1 MKHLVPLF
9 VLTAFAAPALADGV
23 AVLKEQPF
31 HRNLTARTVI
41 YRRIIDSNGPW
52 LRIVTARGNI
62 DIGRSKL
69 VDWMELPDG
78 PPESVTGEDDI
89 SRLRDALATMREFAG
104 RYPSCAALLAPEI
117 AVAEAHVARFDS
129 GEIRFEGIWMR
140 PGERDRIRTDRRAAE
155 MAELRRQALAVQEY
169 EEKKDEGLV
178 LIDGRWMSREEAA
191 KRSPVEPTQL
201 SSAVWPLAKPDV
213 DGAKRALDRLD
224 ALAATQSGS
233 PKVRTLRL
241 RATLRN
247 LFTSE
252 DRYSREKMAAASIAA
267 RAAKYE
273 RLTKEWMEPNAFGTV
288 RDGESRLA
296 AAKALDLRN
305 DADARLAESRSDLLD
320 QLHET
325 DLLAE
330 DFLGNGEHRVAL
342 TLGETVRAVAKR
354 NFPNG
359 TYQPVVP
366 DEVLQTIRGEIAAR
380 RKKAVE
386 R

>member
-1 MKHLVPLF
+1 MKHFVPLF

-41 YRRIIDSNGPW
+41 YRRIIDSKGPW

-78 PPESVTGEDDI
+78 PPGSVTGEDDI
-89 SRLRDALATMREFAG
+89 SRLRDGLATMREFAG

-155 MAELRRQALAVQEY
+155 MAELRRQALAVQKY

-305 DADARLAESRSDLLD
+305 DADARLAESRNDLLD

-354 NFPNG
+354 NFSNG
-359 TYQPVVP
+359 TYEPVVP
-366 DEVLQTIRGEIAAR
+366 DETLREIRGEIAAR
-380 RKKAVE
+380 RNKPAE

>member
-1 MKHLVPLF
+1 MKHLVPLIL
-9 VLTAFAAPALADGV
+9 LTASALPAPADGV

-31 HRNLTARTVI
+31 HRNLTARAVI

-78 PPESVTGEDDI
+78 PPRSVTGEDDI
-89 SRLRDALATMREFAG
+89 SRLREGLATMRTFAG
-104 RYPSCAALLAPEI
+104 RYPNCAALLAPEI

-129 GEIRFEGIWMR
+129 GEIRFGGIWMR
-140 PGERDRIRTDRRAAE
+140 PSERDRIQTERRAAE

-178 LIDGRWMSREEAA
+178 LVDGRWMSREDAA
-191 KRSPVEPTQL
+191 KRSPVEPTRL
-201 SSAVWPLAKPDV
+201 SSAVWPLAKPDG
-213 DGAKRALDRLD
+213 DEAKRALARLD
-224 ALAATQSGS
+224 ALAATQHGS
-233 PKVRTLRL
+233 PKIRTLRL
-241 RATLRN
+241 HATLRN
-247 LFTSE
+247 LFAAE
-252 DRYSREKMAAASIAA
+252 DRYSRGKMAATSIAA

-273 RLTKEWMEPNAFGTV
+273 RLTKEWMEPNAFGSM
-288 RDGESRLA
+288 REGEARLA
-296 AAKALDLRN
+296 ASKALDLRN
-305 DADARLAESRSDLLD
+305 DAGARLAESRNDLLD
-320 QLHET
+320 QLRET

-342 TLGETVRAVAKR
+342 TLGETVRAIANR

-359 TYQPVVP
+359 TYQPVVA
-366 DEVLQTIRGEIAAR
+366 DDALQTIRDKIAAR
-380 RKKAVE
+380 RKKPEA